1 MHCTKIS
8 HEFECQGQSSKVKVT
23 KDKNMLSAADSPGCV
38 RMVCARCK
46 QCAAVADGPMS
57 WLPRGVL
64 GACVQCTFGESPF
77 ALVSKSVNN

>member
-46 QCAAVADGPMS
+46 QVCSSSGRAHVVAAKG
-57 WLPRGVL
+57 
-64 GACVQCTFGESPF
+64 CFGGLR
-77 ALVSKSVNN
+77 AVYVW